1 MKFWL
6 IHLAM
11 SPRQILLLTWIFI
24 WYCYCYM
31 LVHMILGVY
40 FTYSF
45 ASLLLSKGNML
56 EYMGHGVIDVK
67 SQLAL
72 SSFLNT
78 YKPSTCFMVV
88 KMVLLNYYNPTTGFP
103 VVKTCLPNT
112 YKPST
117 CFAVV
122 KWARQ
127 LRILPQP
134 FRVIL
139 NPGKFGCY
147 GGHA

>member
-1 MKFWL
+1 
-6 IHLAM
+6 
-11 SPRQILLLTWIFI
+11 
-24 WYCYCYM
+24 M

-72 SSFLNT
+72 SSFLNP

-88 KMVLLNYYNPTTGFP
+88 KTVLLNHYNPTGQN
-103 VVKTCLPNT
+103 V
-112 YKPST
+112 
-117 CFAVV
+117 FAEHLQAFNVLCGSQNGSV
-122 KWARQ
+122 GQAT
-127 LRILPQP
+127 LDPPPP
-134 FRVIL
+134 FQSDT
-139 NPGKFGCY
+139 
-147 GGHA
+147 